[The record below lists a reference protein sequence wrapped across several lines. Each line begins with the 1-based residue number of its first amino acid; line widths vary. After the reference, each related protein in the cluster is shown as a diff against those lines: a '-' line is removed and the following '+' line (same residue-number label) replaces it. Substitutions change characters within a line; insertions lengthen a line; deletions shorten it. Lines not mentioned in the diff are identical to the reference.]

1 MANSNIDITSPHYK
15 GEFSSIYEVNRK
27 FPTGGVAGDFVVI
40 EGWAHYW
47 NADRATWCVNA
58 ERDSYWD
65 ELVTNILEKFKL
77 FRGATYMGV
86 AGLDTVPEKATG
98 VKMYYFAIVP
108 GTYTNFGNLV
118 VPQGINVLYSEE
130 GKSWACSSLLE
141 VAQEVGE
148 SEWKVVSQNLLKKTQ
163 NLINAELA
171 KKANAADVASKFTAE
186 AARVNAE
193 LGKKANAEDV
203 EQSFSEQTAKNTEQ
217 DIEIAKKANTEYVAS
232 KFNEESSRVNA
243 ELAKKANAEEVASKF
258 TEEATRVDA
267 ELAKKANAKD
277 VEQSF
282 SEQDAKNT
290 EQDAEIAK
298 KANAADVATKAD
310 VAKTNAE
317 QDKEIS
323 RKANQQDVERSLNI
337 LRKEIGERT
346 VVEGDVNNNP
356 DEEDLTSKMGSNN
369 RAVLSLKDR
378 EYNPLEFSGKGY
390 KILRKNMQEVTC
402 AITKIQ
408 VTKAPTTDGYVSI
421 IINGVET
428 HVDLVASTDN
438 TVALVAKKIADKL
451 SETMD
456 EYVTSIDGALVTCT
470 RSFGGDVTSSSFSG
484 VNTGSEATVGES
496 SKTEIRNLIT
506 AAMLS
511 EANTIYEIRYDFNLN
526 GETIEL
532 HDGATL
538 KFDGGKINNGIL
550 IGNDTIIKAG
560 KCSIFNN
567 VSIKG
572 SWKCSEIY
580 STFFED
586 IENVNKLVDLFALC
600 SNAIHN
606 NVFLDD
612 KYYILTKD
620 AATNDTNDF
629 IFIKSYTYCQLNGT
643 IQLKNTNSK
652 IYRLFNIDSKNNI
665 EFEGNGSIIGDRDF
679 NLISSGEWGMGF
691 YLKDC
696 NNITIKGLKISNF
709 FGDSIYV
716 GNYCKNILIKGNEI
730 FNSRRQ
736 GVSVIGGD
744 TIFIIGNYIHDIN
757 GTSPEC
763 AIDIEPNRDN
773 TVDNVYIQNNIFKNN
788 KGGSILTT
796 FGSDFEKSYIR
807 NVFISNNVFSESGKR
822 DLFFN
827 RGENIFVTYN
837 NIKGTILGGVPKII
851 ISNNNIET
859 DSIVLNECHY
869 SCISNN
875 NILLVKDGI
884 TLTGKGFRV
893 SNNNIELKNET
904 NNFIVID
911 LKLAE
916 SSFVT
921 NNIIKGVSSNYI
933 IRNNITDNKI
943 PNCIIGNYIDKENP
957 KQIWSTKSCHV
968 EAYDLMNVGVNDE
981 IPKIKENSLIY
992 NNSYIGYKFFNK
1004 TTNKPIYW
1012 NGEAWCDSNGI
1023 SIDTKLSGATSERPT
1038 KIPIGFIYKD
1048 TTIGK
1053 LIVWDGSSW
1062 INMDGSKLS

>member
-1 MANSNIDITSPHYK
+1 MVPMMKTDDINDQAITKDKIRDGNVTTEKLAEGAVSTDKLPDGAVKTEKIADENITTSKLADGAVSTSKIADQNVTKEKIADQSVDNSKLSPEAVTYDKVKNKAIITEKLNDRAVTTEKIEEKAIINTKLGDQSVDGRVVREASIEGKHIGNNAVSTSKIVSRSVTNDKIAHNSVSRAELTPDVR
-15 GEFSSIYEVNRK
+15 SSIDKKADAEQVNNSLY
-27 FPTGGVAGDFVVI
+27 D
-40 EGWAHYW
+40 
-47 NADRATWCVNA
+47 
-58 ERDSYWD
+58 
-65 ELVTNILEKFKL
+65 LEKK
-77 FRGATYMGV
+77 
-86 AGLDTVPEKATG
+86 
-98 VKMYYFAIVP
+98 
-108 GTYTNFGNLV
+108 
-118 VPQGINVLYSEE
+118 
-130 GKSWACSSLLE
+130 
-141 VAQEVGE
+141 
-148 SEWKVVSQNLLKKTQ
+148 
-163 NLINAELA
+163 
-171 KKANAADVASKFTAE
+171 
-186 AARVNAE
+186 
-193 LGKKANAEDV
+193 
-203 EQSFSEQTAKNTEQ
+203 
-217 DIEIAKKANTEYVAS
+217 
-232 KFNEESSRVNA
+232 
-243 ELAKKANAEEVASKF
+243 
-258 TEEATRVDA
+258 
-267 ELAKKANAKD
+267 
-277 VEQSF
+277 
-282 SEQDAKNT
+282 
-290 EQDAEIAK
+290 
-298 KANAADVATKAD
+298 
-310 VAKTNAE
+310 
-317 QDKEIS
+317 
-323 RKANQQDVERSLNI
+323 
-337 LRKEIGERT
+337 IGERF
-346 VVEGDVNNNP
+346 VVEGDVTNLP
-356 DEEDLTSKMGSNN
+356 DEEDLTSVKESE
-369 RAVLSLKDR
+369 RDVLKLADR
-378 EYNPLEFSGKGY
+378 SYAPEKFSGKGY
-390 KILRKNMQEVTC
+390 KILRRHIKPVSI
-402 AITKIQ
+402 AVTKIR
-408 VTKAPTTDGYVSI
+408 VESVPSSDGTLSYT
-421 IINGVET
+421 INGKET
-428 HVDLVASTDN
+428 QVAVSATTDN
-438 TVALVAKKIADKL
+438 TTALVAQKVASAL
-451 SETMD
+451 QESMT
-456 EYVTSIDGALVTCT
+456 EYEVSVDA
-470 RSFGGDVTSSSFSG
+470 S
-484 VNTGSEATVGES
+484 
-496 SKTEIRNLIT
+496 LIT
-506 AAMLS
+506 LTRKSGGSVTPSVFSASTTGVVCTITESTKQDFRNILTGGMLG
-511 EANTIYEIRYDFNLN
+511 EPNTVYEIRYDFDLD
-526 GETIEL
+526 GETIEV
-532 HDGATL
+532 HDGVTL
-538 KFDGGKINNGIL
+538 KFDGGKINNGLL

-560 KCSIFNN
+560 KYSIFNN
-567 VSIKG
+567 ISIKG
-572 SWKCSEIY
+572 SWKCPEIY

-586 IENVNKLVDLFALC
+586 IENANKLVDLFALC

-612 KYYILTKD
+612 KYYIVTKD
-620 AATNDTNDF
+620 AAINDTNDF
-629 IFIKSYTYCQLNGT
+629 IFIKSNTHCQLNGT

-665 EFEGNGSIIGDRDF
+665 VFEGNGSIIGDRDF
-679 NLISSGEWGMGF
+679 NPVSSGEWGIGF

-716 GNYCKNILIKGNEI
+716 GNYCKNISIKGNEI

-736 GVSVIGGD
+736 GISVIGGD

-837 NIKGTILGGVPKII
+837 IIKGTILGGVPKII

-859 DSIVLNECHY
+859 DSIVLRECHY

-904 NNFIVID
+904 NSFIVID

-916 SSFVT
+916 SSFIT
-921 NNIIKGVSSNYI
+921 NNIITGVSSSYI

-943 PNCIIGNYIDKENP
+943 PNSIIGNYINQENS

-992 NNSYIGYKFFNK
+992 NNSYIGYKFFNR

-1023 SIDTKLSGATSERPT
+1023 SIETKLSGATSERPT